1 MHVCTTSLCIH
12 LFVLGF
18 FFLFFWPHGTWILVP
33 QPRTEPVASAV
44 EGWSLNHWTAK
55 EVPIHSSIDGH
66 LGGFHILAA
75 AKKASANTEPY
86 SFLMLSN
93 LTFGK
98 SLQNLSRK
106 QILFSRGYS
115 FQVLENPPP
124 APPTVPFSTT
134 TSPSGAGLGSDLEKG

>member
-1 MHVCTTSLCIH
+1 MA
-12 LFVLGF
+12 
-18 FFLFFWPHGTWILVP
+18 P
-33 QPRTEPVASAV
+33 AM

-55 EVPIHSSIDGH
+55 EVPIHSSTDGH

-75 AKKASANTEPY
+75 ANKASANTEPY

-98 SLQNLSRK
+98 SLQNFSRK
-106 QILFSRGYS
+106 QIPFSRGYS